1 MIFTSAAAAGATATE
16 ARVQEVLDWF
26 ARYDALVDEGNLDAM
41 ADMAAF
47 PINEVTDD
55 ADGHGLAGPC
65 DREKF
70 LTQMREVVGGA
81 GEVQMTSERH
91 PVFLSPALCFVVTD
105 ASMTVGEQT
114 TQMRYGDLLV
124 RTADGWRFQTMV
136 AGGWHDH
143 M

>member
-1 MIFTSAAAAGATATE
+1 MTDLSAAAAGASATS
-16 ARVQEVLDWF
+16 AQVQEVLKWF
-26 ARYDALVDEGNLDAM
+26 ARYDALVAVGDLEAM
-41 ADMAAF
+41 ADVAAF

-81 GEVQMTSERH
+81 GDVQMASERH
-91 PVFLSPALCFVVTD
+91 PIFLSPALCFVVTD

-114 TQMRYGDLLV
+114 TQIRYGDLLV
-124 RTADGWRFQTMV
+124 RTADGWKFQTMV